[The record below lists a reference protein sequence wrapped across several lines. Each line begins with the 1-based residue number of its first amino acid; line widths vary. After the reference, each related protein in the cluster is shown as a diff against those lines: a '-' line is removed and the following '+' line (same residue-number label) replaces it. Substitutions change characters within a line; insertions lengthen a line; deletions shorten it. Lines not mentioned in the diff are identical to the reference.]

1 MQISSFMTRF
11 FQVAALTVALLCSFV
26 LPASAYVIEGQVRGA
41 DGLPP
46 AFAHVYLSRGAL
58 QDAAIRERVASDGH
72 FALHSE
78 KPGFVTLF
86 VGAAGYRMLDA
97 RLPLGAAGIGDTIRL
112 DINLARIDVPGDLE
126 SFLVRRRGPD
136 GNFLRAEEI
145 KPNKDGTFRTRLA
158 ADSGASTIVYRM
170 SAVYSEAGGARGVA
184 PWADPTADRQEP
196 NENGLYSA
204 ERDLA
209 EAGDTIT
216 IEWEAPE
223 RHNDRATLEFDDRLT
238 GLLTHILQG
247 VADGKPF
254 DSLATR
260 RSNQARSAILAE
272 RRAPL
277 RRALLLAYLACHRDG
292 NLPFDELLT
301 RMAYSEIDA
310 QSIMWSIRP
319 ELLIDEW
326 YAREDSAAAATLID
340 RAYAGHPDPDVR
352 AFVLYAR
359 LKAAESEEARR
370 NWLDSLTTN
379 FPTSAWVELAR
390 MEAPSAGPLAVG
402 RKIPSFALQD
412 LDSLERVLTPE
423 SLSGSVYVIDFWST
437 WCRECVAGL
446 DSLSA
451 AWQRYRNDGL
461 EVISVAFEPSEGNVR
476 KFQRQVIAMPWINV
490 LENQGPQSEI
500 AKQFDVRGLPL
511 TILVDEEGR
520 IIAAGRDLRGARLMD
535 ALQET
540 FAQRK

>member
-1 MQISSFMTRF
+1 MQKFSCMTRF
-11 FQVAALTVALLCSFV
+11 SQAAALTVAVLCFFV
-26 LPASAYVIEGQVRGA
+26 APARAYVIEGEVLGA
-41 DGLPP
+41 DGRPP
-46 AFAHVYLSRGAL
+46 AFAHAYLSSGAL
-58 QDAAIRERVASDGH
+58 QDATIREQVAPDGR
-72 FALHSE
+72 FSLQSE
-78 KPGFVTLF
+78 QPGFVTLY

-112 DINLARIDVPGDLE
+112 QITLARIDIPGELE
-126 SFLVRRRGPD
+126 SFLLRRRSAD

-145 KPNKDGTFRTRLA
+145 APNKDGTFSTRLT
-158 ADSGASTIVYRM
+158 ADSGTSTIVYRM
-170 SAVYSEAGGARGVA
+170 SAVYTEAGGARGVV
-184 PWADPTADRQEP
+184 PWADPNADRQEP

-216 IEWEAPE
+216 IEWDAPE
-223 RHNDRATLEFDDRLT
+223 RHNDRATLDFDDRLT

-260 RSNQARSAILAE
+260 RSNQARAVVLAE
-272 RRAPL
+272 QRLPL

-292 NLPFDELLT
+292 NLKFDDLLT

-310 QSIMWSIRP
+310 KSIMWSIRP

-326 YAREDSAAAATLID
+326 YAGEDSAAAADLLN
-340 RAYAGHPDPDVR
+340 RAYIGHPDPNVR
-352 AFVLYAR
+352 AFVLYSR
-359 LKAAESEEARR
+359 LKAAETEEVRR
-370 NWLDSLTTN
+370 NWLDSLTAQ

-390 MEAPSAGPLAVG
+390 VQTPTAGPLAAG
-402 RKIPSFALQD
+402 RKIPSFELQD

-423 SLSGSVYVIDFWST
+423 SLSGSIYLIDFWST
-437 WCRECVAGL
+437 WCRECVTGL

-451 AWQRYRNDGL
+451 AWKRYGDEGL
-461 EVISVAFEPSEGNVR
+461 KIISVAFEPNEGNVR
-476 KFQRQVIAMPWINV
+476 KFQRQVIAMPWMNV
-490 LENQGPQSEI
+490 LQKKGPQSEI

-520 IIAAGRDLRGARLMD
+520 IIAAGQDLRGARLMNV
-535 ALQET
+535 LEET
-540 FAQRK
+540 FAQRR